1 MRNFRKVLIL
11 IMIGV
16 TVTALSGCA
25 QPAKKS
31 DSREAGWSPQQK
43 WFSDAKFGLFIH
55 WGIYSVLGGEW
66 NGKSYS
72 GEWIMEQAKIPAAE
86 YEKIAGQFNPVKF
99 DPAEWVK
106 IAKDAGMKYITITSK
121 HHDGFAMFDSKVS
134 NYDIVDSTPY
144 KKDVLKMLA
153 DECEKQNMPLF
164 FYYSQLD
171 WRNPDYF
178 PRGQTGHNA
187 GRPNSGDFDKYID
200 YMNAQLA
207 ELCSGRYGKIAGI
220 WFDGW
225 WDQQKRKGSKQS
237 KVNWRLKE
245 TYDLIHRL
253 QPQALIG
260 SNHHEAPFEGEDFQ
274 MFEKGVPGKDVF
286 SESGHVSQLPL
297 ETCDTINGS
306 WGYKKSDR
314 GFKSSK
320 QLLKYLIR
328 SAGYGAN
335 FLLNVGP
342 MPTGQIQPEC
352 VVRLREMGKWLAK
365 NGESIYSTRGG
376 PMPPQDWGVMTRK
389 ANKCYV
395 HIIKRPKEK
404 QLVLPGT
411 EQLRVKRAYL
421 FGDGQKIKYSKNGDI
436 TLDIN
441 DVSIDR
447 VDTIVVLEIKK

>member
-1 MRNFRKVLIL
+1 MRNLVKVTIL
-11 IMIGV
+11 AVIGV
-16 TVTALSGCA
+16 MVAGLAGCA
-25 QPAKKS
+25 QPAKES
-31 DSREAGWSPQQK
+31 DMEQAGWSPQQK
-43 WFSDAKFGLFIH
+43 RFSDAKFGLFIH

-72 GEWIMEQAKIPAAE
+72 GEWIMEQAGIPAAE
-86 YEKIAGQFNPVKF
+86 YEKIAGRFNPVKF
-99 DPAEWVK
+99 DAAQWVK

-121 HHDGFAMFDSKVS
+121 HHDGFAMYDSNVS
-134 NYDIVDSTPY
+134 DYDIVDRTPY

-153 DECEKQNMPLF
+153 DECAKQNMPLF

-171 WRNPDYF
+171 WHHPDYF
-178 PRGQTGHNA
+178 PRGQTGHKA
-187 GRPNSGDFDKYID
+187 GRPNSGDFSKYID
-200 YMNAQLA
+200 YMNAQIA
-207 ELCSGRYGKIAGI
+207 ELCGGGYGKIAGI

-225 WDQQKRKGSKQS
+225 WDQQKRKGSKES
-237 KVNWRLKE
+237 RVNWRLKE

-297 ETCDTINGS
+297 ETCETMNNS
-306 WGYKKSDR
+306 WGYKKADR
-314 GFKSSK
+314 SFKSTA
-320 QLLKYLIR
+320 QLLKYLVR
-328 SAGYGAN
+328 AAGHGAN

-342 MPTGQIQPEC
+342 MPTGEIQPEC
-352 VVRLREMGKWLAK
+352 AVRLQEMGKWLAK
-365 NGESIYSTRGG
+365 NGQTIYGTRGG

-389 ANKCYV
+389 ADKCYV
-395 HIIKRPKEK
+395 HIIRRPTQK

-411 EQLRVKRAYL
+411 EHLKVKKACL
-421 FGDGQKIKYSKNGDI
+421 FEDGEKIKYIKDGDI
-436 TLDIN
+436 TLDISGVTV
-441 DVSIDR
+441 DS